1 MCIQAPT
8 LRSTKRTQF
17 GVHCSNAFALR
28 AFSTF
33 WLICRTTLAL
43 YRYIVSSHSSLGSR
57 NSCQPW
63 AGQFSTGLPPDPGP
77 RSGMGSSEPHA
88 LSFVQSSG

>member
-17 GVHCSNAFALR
+17 GFHSSNAFALR
-28 AFSTF
+28 AFSMF
-33 WLICRTTLAL
+33 WVSWRTTFAL
-43 YRYIVSSHSSLGSR
+43 YRKRLCSHSSFGSR

-63 AGQFSTGLPPDPGP
+63 AGQFFTCRPPVPTP
-77 RSGMGSSEPHA
+77 RCGSGSSTPQA
-88 LSFVQSSG
+88 LSLVQCSG